1 VIAILKY
8 AEAAEV
14 IAPKKQ
20 ALAKAETDF
29 SVAMAALEVKRAQLF
44 EVQGKL
50 ARLETELDQNRKNFA
65 MLQAEVDGCHF
76 KIKRAEELIG
86 GLGGERS
93 RWSATAKALGKK
105 YFTLTGEN
113 TLLICNCLMYSEA
126 LAATLLHC
134 SKFSNQLTSPKSSSQ
149 LKCFSKYMKY
159 CCWNLHCCSFILC
172 FYSSDSSALCSSA
185 GSLAASS
192 NSLPP
197 QFLPFFCVLFLLP
210 SLINLILESAVRI
223 VKKVMRDYY
232 CINTSPVILADYI
245 NFCCTQAQGDRW
257 SLLKPTNLHIV

>member
-1 VIAILKY
+1 MIAILKY
-8 AEAAEV
+8 AETAEV

-20 ALAKAETDF
+20 ALTKAEADF

-50 ARLETELDQNRKNFA
+50 AQLETELDQNRKSFA

-93 RWSATAKALGKK
+93 RWSATAKALGEK
-105 YFTLTGEN
+105 YFTLTGKK
-113 TLLICNCLMYSEA
+113 TLLICNCLMCSESIE
-126 LAATLLHC
+126 ATLLHC
-134 SKFSNQLTSPKSSSQ
+134 SMFSNQLTSPELSNQ
-149 LKCFSKYMKY
+149 HRCFSKYMKN

-172 FYSSDSSALCSSA
+172 FYSSDNSALCSLSS
-185 GSLAASS
+185 SLPATS

-197 QFLPFFCVLFLLP
+197 QFLPFICVLSLLP
-210 SLINLILESAVRI
+210 SLINFILKSAVRI
-223 VKKVMRDYY
+223 VKKVMRD
-232 CINTSPVILADYI
+232 
-245 NFCCTQAQGDRW
+245 
-257 SLLKPTNLHIV
+257 